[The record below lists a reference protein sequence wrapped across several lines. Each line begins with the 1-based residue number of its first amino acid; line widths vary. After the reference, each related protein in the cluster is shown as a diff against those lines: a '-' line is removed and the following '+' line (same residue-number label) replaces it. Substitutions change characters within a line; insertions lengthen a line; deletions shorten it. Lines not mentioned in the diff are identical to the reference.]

1 MIQRQ
6 LSIAQMTAVG
16 EQRLHRCDGITSI
29 VLQDLGHEKSGV
41 MRRLAGE
48 GICGH
53 RLPFAP

>member
-29 VLQDLGHEKSGV
+29 VLQDLGQRKERRHEASQ
-41 MRRLAGE
+41 RRGDL
-48 GICGH
+48 
-53 RLPFAP
+53 RT